1 VDLGHD
7 TQHALMTV
15 VDLVNSRPSASRADR
30 MADLADLQAFVER
43 REVSEAG
50 ALGESDLAAVRR
62 LRDRLMAIVVAAG
75 ADDDTGHGEAVRLVN
90 DLVADGRTTPR
101 LTDHDGWPLH
111 MHYYAPG
118 ARLAEH
124 LAADCGM
131 ALAFVIAAGERQ
143 RLAVCAAPDCDRVLV
158 DLSRNRSKRYC
169 DSRTCG
175 NRLHVAAY
183 RARQKT
189 G

>member
-1 VDLGHD
+1 M
-7 TQHALMTV
+7 AV
-15 VDLVNSRPSASRADR
+15 VDLVNSRASGSRPDG
-30 MADLADLQAFVER
+30 MADLDDLAAFVER
-43 REVSEAG
+43 HEVSDAG
-50 ALGESDLAAVRR
+50 ALSESDLAAVRR
-62 LRDRLMAIVVAAG
+62 LRERLRAIVLAG
-75 ADDDTGHGEAVRLVN
+75 DDAEAVRLVN

-124 LAADCGM
+124 LAADGGM
-131 ALAFVIAAGERQ
+131 ALAFVIAAGERG
-143 RLAVCAAPDCDRVLV
+143 RLAVCTAPDCDRVLV

-183 RARQKT
+183 RARQKP

>member
-1 VDLGHD
+1 VDFGHD
-7 TQHALMTV
+7 TQCALATV
-15 VDLVNSRPSASRADR
+15 VEVVNTAPGAAGSADDGLSDVAALEDLVAR
-30 MADLADLQAFVER
+30 QAVSDTGKLG
-43 REVSEAG
+43 RE
-50 ALGESDLAAVRR
+50 DLAAVRR
-62 LRDRLMAIVVAAG
+62 LRDRLRAVFVAE
-75 ADDDTGHGEAVRLVN
+75 DEQTAVRLVN
-90 DLVADGRTTPR
+90 DLIADARTTPR

-111 MHYYAPG
+111 IHYYAPG
-118 ARLAEH
+118 SRLAEH
-124 LAADCGM
+124 LAADGGM

-143 RLAVCAAPDCDRVLV
+143 RLATCAAPDCDRVLV

-183 RARQKT
+183 RARQRT

>member
-1 VDLGHD
+1 MDLGHD
-7 TQHALMTV
+7 TVCALGTV
-15 VDLVNSRPSASRADR
+15 VDVVNTSPEVTGEELLPDIAALQ
-30 MADLADLQAFVER
+30 DLVER
-43 REVSEAG
+43 REVSEVG
-50 ALGESDLAAVRR
+50 RLTHDDLAAVRR
-62 LRDRLMAIVVAAG
+62 LRARLHAVFTAADEPAAI
-75 ADDDTGHGEAVRLVN
+75 RLVN
-90 DLVADGRTTPR
+90 ALIADARTTPR
-101 LTDHDGWPLH
+101 LTDHDDWPLH

-118 ARLAEH
+118 ARVAEH

-143 RLAVCAAPDCDRVLV
+143 RLATCAAPDCQRVLI

-169 DSRTCG
+169 DARTCG

-183 RARQKT
+183 RARQRT

>member
-1 VDLGHD
+1 MDLGHD
-7 TQHALMTV
+7 TVCALGTI
-15 VDLVNSRPSASRADR
+15 VDLVNSAPEVGGTEGLADVD
-30 MADLADLQAFVER
+30 DLAAFVAR
-43 REVSEAG
+43 REVSEVD
-50 ALGESDLAAVRR
+50 ALTEDDLAAVRR
-62 LRDRLMAIVVAAG
+62 LRTRLREVFCSP
-75 ADDDTGHGEAVRLVN
+75 DLPTSVRLVN
-90 DLVADGRTTPR
+90 ALVADARTTPR
-101 LTDHDGWPLH
+101 LTDHDRWPLH

-131 ALAFVIAAGERQ
+131 ALAFVLAAGERQ
-143 RLAVCAAPDCDRVLV
+143 RLATCAAPDCERVLV

-189 G
+189 S

>member
-7 TQHALMTV
+7 TVCALATV
-15 VDLVNSRPSASRADR
+15 VVVVNTAPEVAGEEGLPDVAALHDLV
-30 MADLADLQAFVER
+30 VR
-43 REVSEAG
+43 REVSEVG
-50 ALGESDLAAVRR
+50 PLDGDDLAAVRR
-62 LRDRLMAIVVAAG
+62 LRARLRAVFGAPDEAG
-75 ADDDTGHGEAVRLVN
+75 AIRLVN
-90 DLVADGRTTPR
+90 ALIADASTTPR
-101 LTDHDGWPLH
+101 LTDHDGWALH
-111 MHYYAPG
+111 LHYYAPG

-131 ALAFVIAAGERQ
+131 ALAFVIAAGEGQ
-143 RLAVCAAPDCDRVLV
+143 RLATCAAPDCSRVLI

-169 DSRTCG
+169 DARTCG

>member
-1 VDLGHD
+1 MDLGHD
-7 TQHALMTV
+7 TVCALGTV
-15 VDLVNSRPSASRADR
+15 VDVVNTSADVSGEELLPDIA
-30 MADLADLQAFVER
+30 ALQDLVER
-43 REVSEAG
+43 REVSEVG
-50 ALGESDLAAVRR
+50 RLTSDDLAAVRR
-62 LRDRLMAIVVAAG
+62 LRARLRAVFTAPDEPTAIS
-75 ADDDTGHGEAVRLVN
+75 LVN
-90 DLVADGRTTPR
+90 ALIADARTTPR
-101 LTDHDGWPLH
+101 LTDHDDWPLH

-118 ARLAEH
+118 ARVAEH

-143 RLAVCAAPDCDRVLV
+143 RLATCAAPDCQRVLI

-169 DSRTCG
+169 DARTCG

-183 RARQKT
+183 RARQRT

>member
-1 VDLGHD
+1 MELGHD
-7 TQHALMTV
+7 TEHALATV
-15 VDLVNSRPSASRADR
+15 VDLVNTRADR
-30 MADLADLQAFVER
+30 TQTDGLDELAGLEALVAH
-43 REVSEAG
+43 REISEAG
-50 ALGESDLAAVRR
+50 SLTVEDLAAVRR
-62 LRDRLMAIVVAAG
+62 LRDRLHAVFMAG
-75 ADDDTGHGEAVRLVN
+75 DDAEAVELVN
-90 DLVADGRTTPR
+90 ALIADGRTTPR

-118 ARLAEH
+118 ARVAEH

-131 ALAFVIAAGERQ
+131 ALAFVLAAGERQ
-143 RLAVCAAPDCDRVLV
+143 RLAVCAAPDCERVLV

-189 G
+189 S

>member
-1 VDLGHD
+1 MDLGHD

-15 VDLVNSRPSASRADR
+15 VDLVNSRESGSRPDC
-30 MADLADLQAFVER
+30 LADLDDLTAFVER
-43 REVSEAG
+43 RAVSEAG

-62 LRDRLMAIVVAAG
+62 LRDRLRAIVL
-75 ADDDTGHGEAVRLVN
+75 ADDDAEAVRLVN

-189 G
+189 S

>member
-1 VDLGHD
+1 
-7 TQHALMTV
+7 MTV
-15 VDLVNSRPSASRADR
+15 VDLVNSRESGSRPDR
-30 MADLADLQAFVER
+30 MADLDDLTAFVER
-43 REVSEAG
+43 REVSDAG
-50 ALGESDLAAVRR
+50 ALAGSDLAAVRR
-62 LRDRLMAIVVAAG
+62 LRAIVVA
-75 ADDDTGHGEAVRLVN
+75 DDDAEAVRLVN
-90 DLVADGRTTPR
+90 HLVADGRTTPR

-118 ARLAEH
+118 ARVAEH

-131 ALAFVIAAGERQ
+131 ALAFVIAAHERQ

-189 G
+189 S